1 MTDKRRMQDFNTEF
15 IQNVEKYA
23 DVEECSTKDAF
34 TSVFLEQIDTVST
47 AEFKL
52 QDVEVVSY
60 RNDSKNMRINGYAS
74 NAEFN
79 TVTIIVS
86 DYSDSSELETM
97 GKVEA
102 EQLLRYGA
110 NFYVEVVS
118 GFFEDA
124 VDYSKGAEI
133 AEAILSEVP
142 SPERVHVI
150 LLTNK
155 IVKRFELGTVQRKRT
170 TIQYDIWDIERIFED
185 KGTSEIVIDFEKYG
199 DGTLSLIRIPENSEL
214 YDCYVGVISGET
226 LANIYEIEDY
236 RLFEKNIR
244 VFLKYSGKI
253 NQGIRDTIKT
263 SPEMFVAYNNGISTI
278 ADSIEME
285 SEPDENG
292 FSRIKKIHGWQIV
305 NGAQTTSTIYNVHK
319 SGANLAG
326 ISVQMKL
333 VVIRDTS
340 SEEEK
345 RQLINH
351 IALYAN
357 SQNPIKKSDFSAME
371 EYPQTMC
378 AYSTKVGLMDSSGKK
393 VYPWY
398 YENARGGYDAYKNSR
413 CSTDAE
419 KKAFEKK
426 TKKLTKTVAAKA
438 NMLWI
443 AEPRIA
449 AKGVETSYN
458 EFMEMI
464 HDGIVPSKPTEEDYK
479 TLIVRHIIFQSCD
492 KIIKREAFGDWKAQ
506 QVCYTIAL
514 LAKYHSD
521 MVDYEVIWQNQVISS
536 TLAEKICQLSY
547 VVWDYFMSLDSKTN
561 IGQWCK
567 REECWEELQ
576 KYYGSQS

>member
-1 MTDKRRMQDFNTEF
+1 MTDTRRMQEFNAEF
-15 IQNVEKYA
+15 IQNVENYA
-23 DVEECSTKDAF
+23 DSEEYSTKDAF
-34 TSVFLEQIDTVST
+34 TSMFLEQVDTIST

-52 QDVEVVSY
+52 QDIEVVSY
-60 RNDSKNMRINGYAS
+60 RNDSKNMRVNGYAS
-74 NAEFN
+74 NEEFN

-86 DYSDSSELETM
+86 DYSDSPTLETM
-97 GKVEA
+97 GKMEA
-102 EQLLRYGA
+102 EKLLKQGA
-110 NFYVEVVS
+110 NFYVEVAS
-118 GFFEDA
+118 GYFDDA
-124 VDYSKGAEI
+124 VDYSRGAEI
-133 AEAILSEVP
+133 AEAILSDVP
-142 SPERVHVI
+142 SPEKVHVV

-155 IVKRFELGTVQRKRT
+155 IVKRFELGAVRRKST

-185 KGTSEIVIDFEKYG
+185 KGTSEIIIDFEKYG
-199 DGTLSLIRIPENSEL
+199 DGTLSLIRIPENSDL

-244 VFLKYSGKI
+244 VFLKYTGKI

-263 SPEMFVAYNNGISTI
+263 TPNMFVAYNNGISTI

-319 SGANLAG
+319 GGTDLTG

-333 VVIRDTS
+333 VVIRDTT
-340 SEEEK
+340 SEDEK
-345 RQLINH
+345 RKLINN

-378 AYSTKVGLMDSSGKK
+378 AYSTKVGLVDESGKK

-413 CSTDAE
+413 CSTEAE
-419 KKAFEKK
+419 KKAFDKR

-458 EFMEMI
+458 EFMGMI
-464 HDGIVPSKPTEEDYK
+464 HARKIPSKPTEEDYK
-479 TLIVRHIIFQSCD
+479 TLISRNIIFQSCD

-514 LAKYHSD
+514 LAKYHTD
-521 MVDYEVIWQNQVISS
+521 LVDTEAIWLNQMINSI
-536 TLAEKICQLSY
+536 LAEKIRDLSY
-547 VVWDYFMSLDSKTN
+547 VVWDYFMSLDSKVN

-567 REECWEELQ
+567 REGCWEELQ
-576 KYYGSQS
+576 KYYEKCC